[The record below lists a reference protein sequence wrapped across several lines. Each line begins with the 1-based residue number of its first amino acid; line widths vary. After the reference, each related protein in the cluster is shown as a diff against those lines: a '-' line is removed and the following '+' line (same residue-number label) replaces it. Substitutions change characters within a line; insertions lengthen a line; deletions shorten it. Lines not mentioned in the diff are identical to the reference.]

1 MMPWFM
7 GAAWIPK
14 FGGKRD
20 QFGEWK
26 AQVEAML
33 RAQGLSQQQQV
44 DFVLGAL
51 EGDAKREI
59 MLASANEKDTSAK
72 IMDLLERVY
81 GQPATKAQARMNFFN
96 CKQKTDESINAFVL
110 RLREA
115 FCTWQEKDEGG
126 TGDSDD
132 LLLDQFMV
140 GLRRGLVKQELSRQL
155 RRRDGTTFKAACTEA
170 RALEQELQ
178 AEEESLVTNRVTTY
192 VPPKQP
198 VMDPVQIKEQ
208 IQSELKVELLG
219 EIKKEIKEQIKSLSS
234 TIVEDIRTQ
243 LFNHNQSPAGFSPRR
258 QQRPSTP
265 NYRWDEQG
273 RPICRNCGHSGH
285 MQRYCPQRP
294 TQRPQDF

>member
-51 EGDAKREI
+51 EV
-59 MLASANEKDTSAK
+59 MLATANEKDTSAK

-110 RLREA
+110 RLRSFLYVA
-115 FCTWQEKDEGG
+115 GEG
-126 TGDSDD
+126 
-132 LLLDQFMV
+132 
-140 GLRRGLVKQELSRQL
+140 
-155 RRRDGTTFKAACTEA
+155 
-170 RALEQELQ
+170 
-178 AEEESLVTNRVTTY
+178 
-192 VPPKQP
+192 
-198 VMDPVQIKEQ
+198 
-208 IQSELKVELLG
+208 
-219 EIKKEIKEQIKSLSS
+219 
-234 TIVEDIRTQ
+234 
-243 LFNHNQSPAGFSPRR
+243 
-258 QQRPSTP
+258 
-265 NYRWDEQG
+265 
-273 RPICRNCGHSGH
+273 
-285 MQRYCPQRP
+285 
-294 TQRPQDF
+294 